1 MVKALQMDAK
11 ELGKSINCEVFF
23 YVNFFLA
30 AATFKSCLNHTFG
43 FDELFEALFKFD
55 AS

>member
-11 ELGKSINCEVFF
+11 KLGKSVNCEVFLD
-23 YVNFFLA
+23 VNFFLA
-30 AATFKSCLNHTFG
+30 AATFESCLNHTLW